1 MQDNNEQLENLEKE
15 NLIGQLKEK
24 IKENKTIT
32 KKLDRLSEKYVQT
45 YKEYKLLAK
54 DRESLFQAIQFA
66 LSEQQYKFEQKPLG
80 QFDTN
85 QIIDLLKQKDEDK
98 SKALTN
104 LIKET
109 NNEKFQLEEKYRQMI
124 EKQGSNSDQKTQQI
138 IKQLKQQINDLDNN
152 NTRLAKEIIELND
165 IIQIKNEQLMKLS
178 QFEDDCA
185 NLKTQLMVQ
194 ELQQQQP
201 DRQYKINS
209 SDIMNESL
217 KMKQQV
223 DKLLEEIQKQSL
235 KIKELELEKAN
246 FQQNQKQQKNK
257 DNFNNNYTITQTPD
271 DYDEIN
277 PFEQEN
283 TIQKQDLNQNIFNNQ
298 KQTQTD
304 FIYQTKEELITN
316 NTNFEYLKNVV
327 YKYFLY
333 QETRNYKEASILM
346 NAIMTI
352 LKMSNDERRRI
363 ESARER
369 GFIKSAKNLI
379 SDGFFCLKQPQLND
393 MNFERPN
400 SRIELMNKHMLN

>member
-1 MQDNNEQLENLEKE
+1 MQESNEQFENLTKE
-15 NLIGQLKEK
+15 NLIVQLREK
-24 IKENKTIT
+24 VKENKTIT

-54 DRESLFQAIQFA
+54 DRESLFQAIHFA
-66 LSEQQYKFEQKPLG
+66 VSDQQYQFEQKPLG

-85 QIIDLLKQKDEDK
+85 SIIDLLKQKDEDK

-165 IIQIKNEQLMKLS
+165 ILQIKNGQILKLS
-178 QFEDDCA
+178 QLEDDCA

-201 DRQYKINS
+201 DRQYKISS
-209 SDIMNESL
+209 SDSLNESL

-235 KIKELELEKAN
+235 KIKQLELENAN
-246 FQQNQKQQKNK
+246 FQQVQKPNVR
-257 DNFNNNYTITQTPD
+257 DNYNNHIGFTKTPD
-271 DYDEIN
+271 DYDEVN
-277 PFEQEN
+277 PFEQE
-283 TIQKQDLNQNIFNNQ
+283 IALQKQDLNYNFLSNQ

-304 FIYQTKEELITN
+304 FIYQTKEELQIN
-316 NTNFEYLKNVV
+316 NANFEYLKNVV

-369 GFIKSAKNLI
+369 GFLKSAKNLI